1 MERKKKGWFERI
13 KRLFI
18 SEPKPK
24 PKPKQEKKVKSK
36 RWLPGKLKTQH
47 SFALPAPEPVPLPLP
62 VPDQIQI
69 RQAEEEQSKHA
80 VAVALATAAAA
91 EAAVAAAHAA
101 AEVVRLTGPPP
112 PREPVLP
119 GRELYA
125 AVAIQ
130 SAYRGYLARRAL
142 RALKGLVRLQ
152 ALIRGQAVRRQ
163 TTATLRGLESLVKI
177 QARQRA
183 RSSSADHHHNHPGA
197 AAYDDGMDALLRR
210 GRELYA
216 AALHHQQQN
225 SSKGWDGS
233 TLSKEEMGAVVRSRE
248 EAAMK
253 RVRALQYASL
263 QNEKIGIRR
272 QPMSRDD
279 MDTLNQRWSWLE
291 EWVGSHQPFDKDVPV
306 AHQSPCRDVAVDV
319 VTTHRHQPPPPP
331 PRSRDSLAC
340 LDDDNDDESGYGGR
354 RLGHSSRRSFVRARR
369 TPGRASDVDNNDG
382 ALHPCSPAFPGYMA
396 STASAKAKFRSMS
409 TPKERFAVPSDACSE
424 QCFPSFADRLMSP
437 IPSMSP
443 MPSIASDMGFARS
456 GRPPVAQRSP
466 RVKGPMTPS
475 RNRSR
480 RSPSRHSF
488 GSEAA
493 LHQMQMEQYTP
504 IREEA
509 LQNQHP
515 VVSSWEE
522 AAMKRVRALQY
533 ASLQNVN
540 TLSLSNITFYS
551 TTGRAQRGRADKQ
564 NGSLSLPWQEKIG
577 IRRQPMSRD
586 DMDTLN
592 QRWSWLEEW
601 VGSHQ
606 PFDKDVP
613 VAHQSP
619 CRDVAVDV
627 VTTHRHNPPPPRSR
641 DSLAC
646 HDDDDDDEYGYGGR
660 RLGHSSRRSF
670 VRARRTPGR
679 ASDVDNDGALLHPCS
694 PAFPGYMA
702 STASAK
708 AKFRS
713 MSTPKERFAVP
724 SDAYSEQ
731 CFPSFAD
738 RLMSP
743 IPSMSPMP
751 SIASDMGFAR
761 SSTGRPPVAQRS
773 PRVKRPMTPSRT
785 RSRRSPSRRHS
796 FGSEAALHQMQMEQY
811 TPIR

>member
-18 SEPKPK
+18 SEPK

-47 SFALPAPEPVPLPLP
+47 SFALPAPEPVPLP

-101 AEVVRLTGPPP
+101 AEVVRLTGPPSSSAP
-112 PREPVLP
+112 PRDTAPF
-119 GRELYA
+119 GRDLYA

-163 TTATLRGLESLVKI
+163 TAATLRGLESLVRI

-183 RSSSADHHHNHPGA
+183 RSSSADHHHHHNHPAA

-216 AALHHQQQN
+216 AALHEQHQQQN

-319 VTTHRHQPPPPP
+319 VTTHRHNHHPPP

-340 LDDDNDDESGYGGR
+340 LDDEDEDNDDESSYGGR

-382 ALHPCSPAFPGYMA
+382 ALHHPCSPAFPGYMA

-409 TPKERFAVPSDACSE
+409 TPKERFAAVPSDAYSE

-504 IREEA
+504 
-509 LQNQHP
+509 
-515 VVSSWEE
+515 
-522 AAMKRVRALQY
+522 VR
-533 ASLQNVN
+533 
-540 TLSLSNITFYS
+540 
-551 TTGRAQRGRADKQ
+551 
-564 NGSLSLPWQEKIG
+564 
-577 IRRQPMSRD
+577 
-586 DMDTLN
+586 
-592 QRWSWLEEW
+592 
-601 VGSHQ
+601 
-606 PFDKDVP
+606 
-613 VAHQSP
+613 
-619 CRDVAVDV
+619 
-627 VTTHRHNPPPPRSR
+627 
-641 DSLAC
+641 
-646 HDDDDDDEYGYGGR
+646 
-660 RLGHSSRRSF
+660 
-670 VRARRTPGR
+670 
-679 ASDVDNDGALLHPCS
+679 
-694 PAFPGYMA
+694 
-702 STASAK
+702 
-708 AKFRS
+708 
-713 MSTPKERFAVP
+713 
-724 SDAYSEQ
+724 
-731 CFPSFAD
+731 
-738 RLMSP
+738 
-743 IPSMSPMP
+743 
-751 SIASDMGFAR
+751 
-761 SSTGRPPVAQRS
+761 
-773 PRVKRPMTPSRT
+773 
-785 RSRRSPSRRHS
+785 
-796 FGSEAALHQMQMEQY
+796 
-811 TPIR
+811 

>member
-18 SEPKPK
+18 SEPK

-47 SFALPAPEPVPLPLP
+47 SFALPAPEPVPLP
-62 VPDQIQI
+62 VPDQNQI

-101 AEVVRLTGPPP
+101 AEVVRLTGPPSSAP
-112 PREPVLP
+112 PRDTAPF
-119 GRELYA
+119 GRDLYA

-163 TTATLRGLESLVKI
+163 TAATLRGLESLVKI
-177 QARQRA
+177 QARQRS
-183 RSSSADHHHNHPGA
+183 RSSSADHHNHHNPA
-197 AAYDDGMDALLRR
+197 AGAYDDGMDALLRR

-216 AALHHQQQN
+216 AALHEQHQQQN

-233 TLSKEEMGAVVRSRE
+233 TLSKEEMGALVRSRE

-306 AHQSPCRDVAVDV
+306 AHQSPCRD
-319 VTTHRHQPPPPP
+319 
-331 PRSRDSLAC
+331 SS
-340 LDDDNDDESGYGGR
+340 YGGR

-382 ALHPCSPAFPGYMA
+382 ALHHPCSPAFPGYMA

-409 TPKERFAVPSDACSE
+409 TPKERFAAVPSDAYSE

-504 IREEA
+504 IR
-509 LQNQHP
+509 
-515 VVSSWEE
+515 
-522 AAMKRVRALQY
+522 
-533 ASLQNVN
+533 
-540 TLSLSNITFYS
+540 
-551 TTGRAQRGRADKQ
+551 
-564 NGSLSLPWQEKIG
+564 
-577 IRRQPMSRD
+577 
-586 DMDTLN
+586 
-592 QRWSWLEEW
+592 
-601 VGSHQ
+601 
-606 PFDKDVP
+606 
-613 VAHQSP
+613 
-619 CRDVAVDV
+619 
-627 VTTHRHNPPPPRSR
+627 
-641 DSLAC
+641 
-646 HDDDDDDEYGYGGR
+646 
-660 RLGHSSRRSF
+660 
-670 VRARRTPGR
+670 
-679 ASDVDNDGALLHPCS
+679 
-694 PAFPGYMA
+694 
-702 STASAK
+702 
-708 AKFRS
+708 
-713 MSTPKERFAVP
+713 
-724 SDAYSEQ
+724 
-731 CFPSFAD
+731 
-738 RLMSP
+738 
-743 IPSMSPMP
+743 
-751 SIASDMGFAR
+751 
-761 SSTGRPPVAQRS
+761 
-773 PRVKRPMTPSRT
+773 
-785 RSRRSPSRRHS
+785 
-796 FGSEAALHQMQMEQY
+796 
-811 TPIR
+811 